1 MSACGSADSHIVSS
15 QRPERPA
22 DESLRLVALQA
33 YEIFE
38 SAKESRFDRIVALA
52 AGYFGVPMAVISL
65 VGEKR
70 LRIMAA
76 HGTELATLERD
87 RSFCASTILGTDVH
101 VIEDTHDD
109 QRFQHSELV
118 DAGIRFYAG
127 APLITPDGYAIGAM
141 ALLDIRP
148 RTLDGH
154 QRAALADF
162 AAIVVDELELR
173 CSYVREQRDGGQ
185 LRSILSASPLAIYSV
200 DTSGSVLTWNPG
212 AETMYG
218 WESAEIIGK
227 RLPIIDE
234 RNSDHL
240 AIRERILSGESF
252 RSFRVCG
259 RARRDGSTIDLNLSS
274 APIRDERGAIT
285 SVVVLAEDIT
295 ELIRSERRDDHRR
308 RVFELAAR
316 GAPRSE
322 ALDEIIAMVEER
334 YPSSM
339 AVISLVDGD
348 RLQFGAAGPTTPAS
362 FAAAVDSIRIGPDCA
377 PCGAAAFEKA
387 TVIAYDLLT
396 EERWEPYRFLATDL
410 GIRSVWSE
418 PIVNRNGTI
427 IGTIALNFTKLTPP
441 RPEDLRELT
450 DAANLSEIVLER
462 YSDRDNL
469 ELLALYDSLTS
480 LPNRVLFANRLKQAL
495 EVAERVGRPIAVGMI
510 DLDRFKA
517 VNDSYGHRIGDD
529 VLVRVAA
536 LLSGVL
542 RPSDTLAR
550 RGGDEFLLLLP
561 DITSPEAAQEVGDRL
576 RAAMRAEL
584 GVGTLDIF
592 MRASIGIA
600 IIDPTNTVAPIEQLI
615 DRGLQEADL
624 AMYEAKKRG
633 DSIVVFAPTMG
644 APKNHALESMLVR
657 AQSLGELVLHY
668 QPQIDSRT
676 GTLTGCEA
684 LLRWNNSRL
693 GTLYPGEFLN
703 LAEETGLIV
712 PIGAA
717 AIEEACFEAARW
729 HRGGE
734 RISVAVN
741 LSPRQF
747 ETDDLFEIV
756 RGALERSGLE
766 PAFLELEITE
776 KLVVGANGRAS
787 NLLRR
792 INGLGVRLSIDDFGT
807 GYSNLASLH
816 EFNVDALKIDKSFV
830 DRIGGDDVDRARAK
844 EIVRTIVSLA
854 RALGMSTVA
863 EGVETLEQRDI
874 LQSVDCPIM
883 QGYLWSPAL
892 SAARFDAWR
901 QSFTARQ
908 IA

>member
-1 MSACGSADSHIVSS
+1 VIT
-15 QRPERPA
+15 QRPDRPP
-22 DESLRLVALQA
+22 DESLRLAALQA
-33 YEIFE
+33 YEILE
-38 SAKESRFDRIVALA
+38 SAKESRFDRIVTLA
-52 AGYFGVPMAVISL
+52 AGYFGVPMAVVTL
-65 VGEKR
+65 VGESR
-70 LRIMAA
+70 LWVKAA
-76 HGTELATLERD
+76 HGTELAALDRD
-87 RSFCASTILGTDVH
+87 VAFCAYTILGRDVC

-109 QRFQHSELV
+109 QRFRHNDLV

-127 APLITPDGYAIGAM
+127 APLLTPDGYAIGAM
-141 ALLDIRP
+141 ALLDTRP
-148 RTLDGH
+148 RTLDEN
-154 QRAALADF
+154 QRRALADF

-173 CSYVREQRDGGQ
+173 SSHAREHRDGGR

-200 DTSGSVLTWNPG
+200 DMSGCVLTWNPG

-218 WESAEIIGK
+218 WQSAEIIGK
-227 RLPIIDE
+227 PLPIIDD
-234 RNSDHL
+234 RNPDHL
-240 AIRERILSGESF
+240 AIRARILSGEPF
-252 RSFRVCG
+252 RSFRACG
-259 RARRDGSTIDLNLSS
+259 RAHRDGSTIDLNLSS

-285 SVVVLAEDIT
+285 SVVVIAEDIT
-295 ELIRSERRDDHRR
+295 ELMRSERRDDHRR
-308 RVFELAAR
+308 RVLELAAT

-322 ALDEIIAMVEER
+322 ALDEIIAMVEEHH
-334 YPSSM
+334 PGSM

-348 RLQFGAAGPTTPAS
+348 RLQFGAAGPKTPAA
-362 FAAAVDSIRIGPDCA
+362 FAAAVNSIRIGPGCA

-387 TVIAYDLLT
+387 TVVANDMLT
-396 EERWEPYRFLATDL
+396 DDRWESYRFLATDL

-418 PIVNRNGTI
+418 PIVNR
-427 IGTIALNFTKLTPP
+427 IGTIALNFTKRTPP

-450 DAANLSEIVLER
+450 DAANLSEIVLGR

-469 ELLALYDSLTS
+469 ERLALYDSLTS
-480 LPNRVLFANRLKQAL
+480 LPNRVLFANRLKHAL

-576 RAAMRAEL
+576 RDAMRAEL

-600 IIDPTNTVAPIEQLI
+600 IIDPANTAAPIEQLI

-633 DSIVVFAPTMG
+633 DSIVVYAPTMG
-644 APKNHALESMLVR
+644 APKNRALESMLVR

-668 QPQIDSRT
+668 QPQVDSRT
-676 GTLTGCEA
+676 GTITGCEA
-684 LLRWNNSRL
+684 LLRWNNPRM

-747 ETDDLFEIV
+747 ETDDLFEVV

-766 PAFLELEITE
+766 PAFLELEISE

-787 NLLRR
+787 NLLRL

-830 DRIGGDDVDRARAK
+830 DRIGGDDVDRERAK

-863 EGVETLEQRDI
+863 EGVETLEQRDT

-892 SAARFDAWR
+892 SAAGFGVWR